1 MMSGGTSLPLVW
13 LGRFRRETS
22 WRAHSKVVPSRLRSV
37 PGGDD
42 PQIIKPDLMHN
53 FNLGVGG
60 DLAISTLV
68 GMCRMGIFDEQG
80 CAIQKRFLLCI

>member
-1 MMSGGTSLPLVW
+1 MESPFKGG
-13 LGRFRRETS
+13 
-22 WRAHSKVVPSRLRSV
+22 VPSPLRSV